1 VLLSGYNVTVRITET
16 TICKTSPIARDKAR
30 QSIDPI
36 KLASRK
42 LCTVEDHVNEAL
54 LAAAF
59 ASFFLVRPGKLLR
72 SNVMHIR
79 HLENHA
85 K

>member
-16 TICKTSPIARDKAR
+16 TICKTSPIARDEAR

-54 LAAAF
+54 LAAF